1 MTGACTVES
10 ASGRAFCLAA
20 LVFAAPLLATA
31 QQSDQ
36 ETSETLEEVV
46 VTGSRIP
53 RRDFTS
59 PSPITT
65 IDDVELKLS
74 GTTNVVDALDALP
87 QVVPGFNR
95 SANNPGNG
103 TATVNLRG
111 LGVSRTLILLNGR
124 RFISTSN
131 DGAVDTNNIP
141 AGLVKRI
148 EVVSGGASAVYGS
161 DALAGAIN
169 FILKDNFE
177 GIEASAQYDV
187 TEQND
192 GQVLDLSI
200 AGGMPFG
207 VGRGHLSG
215 FIDYNDRKSIFQGD
229 RPFSAQTLFVDLFT
243 GEIFVGGSTR
253 TPEGQIPNS
262 VDINGVPAPDGIT
275 FNQDGTPRPF
285 DDQNDRYDFGPA
297 NYLQTPLTR
306 WSVAGFADFDL
317 SNSMRAYLELMYVEN
332 DAAQELAPTLSFF
345 FVQMNLDNPFVTP
358 ETRQVLEN
366 FFDPDADGIA
376 DFIFNKRFLELGPRH
391 IDTHSEMQRIVGGI
405 NGELGNDWSW
415 DVHYID
421 AGVDFSESLLNDGSA
436 RKFLQSL
443 LVDPLTGQCMDTSEG
458 CVPANIFGAGNIS
471 PEAAAFIRVPP
482 LQNEIR
488 NRQQIAGASLV
499 GDLMALP
506 GGDLA
511 FALGAEWRNESASFR
526 PDPALF
532 TGDLMGYDSLQPV
545 DGEITIKEVFGELL
559 LPILSDV
566 YLARY
571 LGLEAAYRYSD
582 HSTAGGYSTW
592 KLAGEWEPFSGVRFR
607 GSVQQAVRAPNVEEL
622 FEGQSTGINPFIAE
636 FADLCSASFN
646 PDALGIDD
654 VCVAQGVPRSQ
665 IGVYQAAPFFPTETT
680 SGGNLDLEPEISDTV
695 TAGIVLQPEWL
706 PSINVSLD
714 YYSIQIDNAIQFVGA
729 FDTVLLCFTVNDP
742 NDPLCQAVERGD
754 TTFNITSSTGG
765 PRNIARIKTDG
776 IDLQINYVAELPSW
790 LSIFNEGATFDIWFL
805 GNHVLEHG
813 TQTTPD
819 VEFTDCA
826 GLVGFPCDINSFGT
840 LPAYRTTTRF
850 TYNSGPLAVS
860 VQWRWIDG
868 MDSAFLEHGL
878 ELFGIP
884 RDAVSFDIP
893 SPSSENYFA
902 LSFDYQINDR
912 IGIYGGVRN
921 LTNNAPPPLFDTSTQ
936 ANTDPSIYDVYGR
949 RYFMGVT
956 ARF

>member
-1 MTGACTVES
+1 MVTRPESVAIPTAVLFLGVAAISLLPEFATGQQTS
-10 ASGRAFCLAA
+10 ADA
-20 LVFAAPLLATA
+20 
-31 QQSDQ
+31 
-36 ETSETLEEVV
+36 EIEEII

-65 IDDVELKLS
+65 IDAVELKLS

-111 LGVSRTLILLNGR
+111 LGAKRTLILLNGR
-124 RFISTSN
+124 RFISTTT

-141 AGLVKRI
+141 AGLVERI

-161 DALAGAIN
+161 DALAGAVN
-169 FILKDNFE
+169 FILKEGFE
-177 GIEASAQYDV
+177 GIEANAQYDI
-187 TEQND
+187 TDQSD
-192 GQVLDLSI
+192 GQVLNLSI
-200 AGGMPFG
+200 AGGIPFAA
-207 VGRGHLSG
+207 GRGQLTG
-215 FIDYNDRKSIFQGD
+215 FVDYSDRESIFRGD
-229 RPFSAQTLFVDLFT
+229 RPFSAQTLFDDLFT

-253 TPEGQIPNS
+253 NPEGQIPNP
-262 VDINGVPAPDGIT
+262 VNINGVPAPDGIT

-306 WSVAGFADFDL
+306 WSAAGFADFDL
-317 SNSMRAYLELMYVEN
+317 TDSMRTYLELMYVEN
-332 DAAQELAPTLSFF
+332 DSAQEAAPTLSFF
-345 FVQMNLDNPFVTP
+345 FVEMNLDNPFVTP
-358 ETRQVLEN
+358 GTRQVLQD

-376 DFIFNKRFLELGPRH
+376 EFIFNKRFLELGPRH
-391 IDTHSEMQRIVGGI
+391 VDNHSEMQRIVVGI
-405 NGELGNDWSW
+405 DGELGNDWSW
-415 DVHYID
+415 DVHYIN
-421 AGVDFSESLLNDGSA
+421 AGVDFSDSLLNDGSA
-436 RKFLQSL
+436 RKFRQSL
-443 LVDPLTGQCMDTSEG
+443 LVDPLTGQCTDTSEG
-458 CVPANIFGAGNIS
+458 CVPANIFGTGNIS
-471 PEAAAFIRVPP
+471 PEAADFIEVPP

-499 GDLMALP
+499 GDLWSLP
-506 GGDLA
+506 GGNLA
-511 FALGAEWRNESASFR
+511 FALGAEWRSESASYR

-532 TGDLMGYDSLQPV
+532 SGDLMGYGSSQPI

-559 LPILSDV
+559 LPVLSDV

-571 LGLEAAYRYSD
+571 LGFEAAYRYSD
-582 HSTAGGYSTW
+582 HSTAGGFSTW

-622 FEGQSTGINPFIAE
+622 FVGQSTDINAFIAE
-636 FADLCSASFN
+636 FADLCSASTD
-646 PDALGIDD
+646 PVALGIDD
-654 VCVAQGVPRSQ
+654 LCVAQGIPRSQ
-665 IGVYQAAPFFPTETT
+665 IGVFEATPFFPTQTT
-680 SGGNLDLEPEISDTV
+680 EGGNLELESEISDTV

-706 PSINVSLD
+706 PNINLSLD
-714 YYSIQIDNAIQFVGA
+714 YYSIEIDNAIQFVGA

-754 TTFNITSSTGG
+754 ATFNITSSTGG
-765 PRNIARIKTDG
+765 PRNVARVKTDG
-776 IDLQINYVAELPSW
+776 IDLQIAFVTDLPSW

-805 GNHVLEHG
+805 GNHTLENG

-819 VEFTDCA
+819 VEFIDCA
-826 GLVGFPCDINSFGT
+826 GLFGFPCDINSFGT
-840 LPAYRTTTRF
+840 LPEYRTTTRF
-850 TYNSGPLAVS
+850 TYNSGPLAAS
-860 VQWRWIDG
+860 LQWRWIDG
-868 MDSAFLEHGL
+868 MDNAFLVHGL

-884 RDAVSFDIP
+884 EDSVNLAIPDI
-893 SPSSENYFA
+893 SSENYFA
-902 LSFDYQINDR
+902 LSFDYQISDSINL
-912 IGIYGGVRN
+912 YGGVHN
-921 LTNNAPPPLFDTSTQ
+921 LTNTGPPLMVGNSVQ

-949 RYFMGVT
+949 RYFVGVT